1 MSGSSNNRSRHR
13 YEQYVW
19 FKYNPQELVDHDW
32 AIEQVIYFIISVSFS
47 SSSDKL
53 HMDSNC
59 FRTVFTVSNFLTDSS
74 NLFDQ
79 ARFYPSGTI
88 VLFLNLFVFE
98 LVLAI
103 LL

>member
-1 MSGSSNNRSRHR
+1 MTDLRKAFGRSAS
-13 YEQYVW
+13 YVRG
-19 FKYNPQELVDHDW
+19 
-32 AIEQVIYFIISVSFS
+32 
-47 SSSDKL
+47 SSDKL

-79 ARFYPSGTI
+79 VRFYPSGTI

-103 LL
+103 IL